1 MTATRAGEAPFRSA
15 GQSGQSAL
23 PVASAHALDPL
34 FRPRAIAVVGASAS
48 PDKAGHAMMQAL
60 DGFDGDLYPVNPRGG
75 TILGRTVLTS
85 LAELPG
91 PVDLAVLVVPPGAVP
106 GAIEEAAA
114 AGVRAAVVCAGG
126 FAESGPAGHDLQ
138 EQAVEA
144 ARRGGVRLL
153 GPNTSGFMNP
163 VDGVSANFMPAA
175 VALLPGTVGVVAQ
188 SGGVNLAIAFL
199 LERAGIG
206 LRLGV
211 GLGNAADVGLAE
223 LLDFFAADDATT
235 AVGLHVEGIADGVG
249 VVAALRRVTAR
260 KPVVAF
266 KVGRSDVGDFAKS
279 HTGSLTGSYELT
291 RAALAQA
298 GAVVVD
304 GLDEMVAALQA
315 LRSVRLPA
323 APRSATGVAVLT
335 GQAGPG
341 LVVADALGARG
352 VRVPEL
358 APATLDRL
366 GDLLPP
372 LTYQR
377 NPVDTGRPSDT
388 FPDVLRLV
396 AAEPGIDAVGVYA
409 LDEPGVLDPVAAV
422 GDAAGR
428 VLYATGGP
436 ADVVERHRER
446 LAEIGVPLYSGPG
459 DLAAGLAALVS
470 DAAARAV
477 ADAPPATATRTLGRA
492 PDEDEAKTLFEAR
505 GLRTM
510 GRRAVADRAAAHA
523 ALDELG
529 GPDRPVVVKVLDA
542 ALLHK
547 SDVGGVHVGVRSHA
561 DLDIA
566 LDAIDGIDAATAA
579 RRRYL
584 VEEQAPPGTELIVGG
599 IRDAV
604 FGPVVLLGLGG
615 VGVELAGGPGAE
627 PVLRLAPLSAE
638 RAAEMVDALPAAVL
652 DGFRG
657 APPVDRASLAAILR
671 AVSDALT
678 THHDITEIDLNPVRV
693 TARGPVVLD
702 AVVVVGPPP
711 EENHD
716 QHAAP

>member
-1 MTATRAGEAPFRSA
+1 MSPATN
-15 GQSGQSAL
+15 AL
-23 PVASAHALDPL
+23 KNGLDPL
-34 FRPRAIAVVGASAS
+34 LRPRSIAVVGASAS
-48 PDKAGHAMMQAL
+48 PNKAGHAMMQAL
-60 DGFDGDLYPVNPRGG
+60 DGFAGELHPVNPRGG
-75 TILGRTVLTS
+75 TILGRTALTG
-85 LAELPG
+85 LGELPG
-91 PVDLAVLVVPPGAVP
+91 PVDLAVLVVPPQAVP
-106 GAIEEAAA
+106 GAIEQAAA

-126 FAESGPAGHDLQ
+126 FAESGPDGRKLQ
-138 EQAVEA
+138 EQTIEA

-163 VDGVSANFMPAA
+163 VDGVFANFMPAA
-175 VALLPGTVGVVAQ
+175 AALRPGTVGVVAQ
-188 SGGVNLAIAFL
+188 SGGVNLALAFL

-211 GLGNAADVGLAE
+211 GLGNAVDVGFAE
-223 LLDFFAADDATT
+223 MLDFFADDDTTT
-235 AVGLHVEGIADGVG
+235 AVGLHVEGIADGAAL
-249 VVAALRRVTAR
+249 VAALRRVTAR

-366 GDLLPP
+366 GELLPP

-409 LDEPGVLDPVAAV
+409 LDEPGVLDPVTAV
-422 GDAAGR
+422 EGAAGR

-436 ADVVERHRER
+436 ADAVARHRVR

-459 DLAAGLAALVS
+459 DLAIGLAALVS

-477 ADAPPATATRTLGRA
+477 PDAPPVNATRTIGRDL
-492 PDEDEAKTLFEAR
+492 DEDEAKSLFEAH

-510 GRRAVADRAAAHA
+510 RRRAVADRPAAHD

-529 GPDRPVVVKVLDA
+529 GPDDPVVVKVLDA
-542 ALLHK
+542 AVLHK

-561 DLDIA
+561 ELDAA
-566 LDAIDGIDAATAA
+566 LDAIDRIEAIDKIDGTSG
-579 RRRYL
+579 RRYL
-584 VEEQAPPGTELIVGG
+584 VEEQAPTGTELIVGG
-599 IRDAV
+599 VRDAV

-615 VGVELAGGPGAE
+615 VTVELGGPGSE

-638 RAAEMVDALPAAVL
+638 RAAEMVDALPQAVL

-657 APPVDRASLAAILR
+657 AHPVDRGALAATLL
-671 AVSDALT
+671 AVSDVLT
-678 THHDITEIDLNPVRV
+678 AHHDITEIDLNPVRV

-702 AVVVVGPPP
+702 AVVVRTPE
-711 EENHD
+711 EENHG
-716 QHAAP
+716 QHNA

>member
-1 MTATRAGEAPFRSA
+1 MTTARAGEAPLGTA
-15 GQSGQSAL
+15 AL
-23 PVASAHALDPL
+23 AAHPLDPL
-34 FRPRAIAVVGASAS
+34 LRPRSIAVVGASAS

-60 DGFDGDLYPVNPRGG
+60 DGFDGELHPVNPRGG
-75 TILGRTVLTS
+75 TVLGRPALAS
-85 LAELPG
+85 LGDLPG
-91 PVDLAVLVVPPGAVP
+91 PVDLAVLVVPPHVVP

-126 FAESGPAGHDLQ
+126 FAESGPEGHDLQ

-144 ARRGGVRLL
+144 ARRGGIRLL

-163 VDGVSANFMPAA
+163 VDGVSASFMPAA
-175 VALLPGTVGVVAQ
+175 AGLRPGTVGVVAQ

-199 LERAGIG
+199 LERAGVG

-211 GLGNAADVGLAE
+211 GLGNAADVGFAQM
-223 LLDFFAADDATT
+223 LDFYADDDATT
-235 AVGLHVEGIADGVG
+235 AVGLHVEGIADGRS
-249 VVAALRRVTAR
+249 VVEALQRVTAH

-266 KVGRSDVGDFAKS
+266 KVGRSDVGDFARS
-279 HTGSLTGSYELT
+279 HTGSLTGSYALT

-304 GLDEMVAALQA
+304 SLDEMVAALQA

-377 NPVDTGRPSDT
+377 NPVDTGRPSAT

-409 LDEPGVLDPVAAV
+409 LDEPGVLDPVTAV
-422 GDAAGR
+422 EGAAGR

-436 ADVVERHRER
+436 AAVVERHRVR
-446 LAEIGVPLYSGPG
+446 LDEIGVPLYSSPG
-459 DLAAGLAALVS
+459 DLAVGLAALVS
-470 DAAARAV
+470 DAAARALP
-477 ADAPPATATRTLGRA
+477 DAPPVTATRSVGRDL
-492 PDEDEAKTLFEAR
+492 DEDEAKALFETH

-510 GRRAVADRAAAHA
+510 RRRAAADRAAAHE

-529 GPDRPVVVKVLDA
+529 GLDRPVVVKVLDA
-542 ALLHK
+542 AVLHK

-561 DLDIA
+561 ELDAA
-566 LDAIDGIDAATAA
+566 LDAIDAIDSIDGTSG
-579 RRRYL
+579 RRYL
-584 VEEQAPPGTELIVGG
+584 VEEQAPSGTELIVGG
-599 IRDAV
+599 IRDEV

-615 VGVELAGGPGAE
+615 VGVELAGGPGSE

-638 RAAEMVDALPAAVL
+638 RAAEMVDALPDAVL

-657 APPVDRASLAAILR
+657 ASPVDRAALAATLL
-671 AVSDALT
+671 AVSDVLT
-678 THHDITEIDLNPVRV
+678 QHHDITEIDLNPVRV

-702 AVVVVGPPP
+702 AVVVRNPG
-711 EENHD
+711 EEDHGQHD
-716 QHAAP
+716 A

>member
-1 MTATRAGEAPFRSA
+1 MNAARNAPVNA
-15 GQSGQSAL
+15 VTHDLDAL
-23 PVASAHALDPL
+23 L
-34 FRPRAIAVVGASAS
+34 RPRSIAVVGASAS

-60 DGFDGDLYPVNPRGG
+60 TGFAGELYPVNPRGG
-75 TILGRTVLTS
+75 TILGRTAVTGLG
-85 LAELPG
+85 ELSG
-91 PVDLAVLVVPPGAVP
+91 PADLAVLVIPPHAVP

-126 FAESGPAGHDLQ
+126 FAESGPEGHELQ
-138 EQAVEA
+138 QRTVEA

-163 VDGVSANFMPAA
+163 VDGVFANFMPAA
-175 VALLPGTVGVVAQ
+175 AGLRPGTVGIVAQ
-188 SGGVNLAIAFL
+188 SGGINLAIAFL

-211 GLGNAADVGLAE
+211 GLGNAADVGFASM
-223 LLDFFAADDATT
+223 LDFFADDDTTT
-235 AVGLHVEGIADGVG
+235 AVGLHVEGITDGDAL
-249 VVAALRRVTAR
+249 VAALRRVTAR

-266 KVGRSDVGDFAKS
+266 KVGRSDVGDFARS
-279 HTGSLTGSYELT
+279 HTGSLTGSYALT

-304 GLDEMVAALQA
+304 DLDEMVAALQA

-323 APRSATGVAVLT
+323 APRSTTGVAVLT

-341 LVVADALGARG
+341 LVVADALGAKG

-358 APATLDRL
+358 APVTLDRL

-377 NPVDTGRPSDT
+377 NPVDTGRPSAT
-388 FPDVLRLV
+388 FPDILRLV

-422 GDAAGR
+422 EGTAGR

-436 ADVVERHRER
+436 AAAIERRRER
-446 LAEIGVPLYSGPG
+446 LDRIGVPLYSSPG
-459 DLAAGLAALVS
+459 DLATGLAALVT

-477 ADAPPATATRTLGRA
+477 VDAPPVPATRTLGA
-492 PDEDEAKTLFEAR
+492 LDEDSALDEDTAKSLFEAH
-505 GLRTM
+505 GLTTM
-510 GRRAVADRAAAHA
+510 RRRAAADRAAAHA

-542 ALLHK
+542 AVLHK
-547 SDVGGVHVGVRSHA
+547 SDVGGVHTGVRGHA
-561 DLDIA
+561 ELDAA
-566 LDAIDGIDAATAA
+566 LDAIDRIDGASQ
-579 RRRYL
+579 RRYL

-599 IRDAV
+599 IRDAA

-615 VGVELAGGPGAE
+615 VGVELVGGPGSE

-638 RAAEMVDALPAAVL
+638 RAAEMVDTLPAAVL

-657 APPVDRASLAAILR
+657 APPVDRAALAATLL
-671 AVSDALT
+671 AVSDVLT
-678 THHDITEIDLNPVRV
+678 QHHDVTEIDLNPVRV

-702 AVVVVGPPP
+702 AVVVRNPAVARTPG
-711 EENHD
+711 EENHG
-716 QHAAP
+716 QHNS

>member
-1 MTATRAGEAPFRSA
+1 MTTTSAGEAPLGSSA
-15 GQSGQSAL
+15 RPAHPLDAL
-23 PVASAHALDPL
+23 L
-34 FRPRAIAVVGASAS
+34 RPRSIAVIGASAS

-60 DGFDGDLYPVNPRGG
+60 DGFAGDLFPVNPRGG
-75 TILGRTVLTS
+75 TVLGRTALTG
-85 LAELPG
+85 LGELPG
-91 PVDLAVLVVPPGAVP
+91 PVDLAVLVVPPQVVP
-106 GAIEEAAA
+106 GAIEQAAA

-126 FAESGPAGHDLQ
+126 FAESGPEGHHLQ

-163 VDGVSANFMPAA
+163 VDGVFANFMPAA
-175 VALLPGTVGVVAQ
+175 AGLRPGTVGIVAQ

-199 LERAGIG
+199 LDRAGIG

-211 GLGNAADVGLAE
+211 GLGNAADVGFAQM
-223 LLDFFAADDATT
+223 LDFYADDDATT
-235 AVGLHVEGIADGVG
+235 AVGLHVEGIADGG
-249 VVAALRRVTAR
+249 AVVEALRRVTAR

-279 HTGSLTGSYELT
+279 HTGSLTGSYALT

-304 GLDEMVAALQA
+304 SLDEMVAALQA

-341 LVVADALGARG
+341 LVVADALGVRG

-358 APATLDRL
+358 APATLDVL
-366 GDLLPP
+366 GELLPP

-377 NPVDTGRPSDT
+377 NPVDTGRPSET
-388 FPDVLRLV
+388 FPAVLRTI
-396 AAEPGIDAVGVYA
+396 AAEPGIAAVGVYA
-409 LDEPGVLDPVAAV
+409 LDEPGVLDPVTAV
-422 GDAAGR
+422 GGAAGR

-436 ADVVERHRER
+436 ASAVERHRAR
-446 LAEIGVPLYSGPG
+446 LEEIGVPLYSSPG
-459 DLAAGLAALVS
+459 DLAIGLAALVS

-477 ADAPPATATRTLGRA
+477 PDAPPVTATRTIGRVL
-492 PDEDEAKTLFEAR
+492 DEDEAKSLFEAH

-510 GRRAVADRAAAHA
+510 RRLAVADRAAAHDG
-523 ALDELG
+523 LDELG
-529 GPDRPVVVKVLDA
+529 GPDDPVVVKVLDA
-542 ALLHK
+542 AVLHK

-561 DLDIA
+561 DLDAA
-566 LDAIDGIDAATAA
+566 LDAIDAIDGATAG
-579 RRRYL
+579 RRYL
-584 VEEQAPPGTELIVGG
+584 VEEQAPRGTELIVGG
-599 IRDAV
+599 VRDAV

-615 VGVELAGGPGAE
+615 VGVELGGGPGSE

-638 RAAEMVDALPAAVL
+638 RAAEMVDALPEAVL

-657 APPVDRASLAAILR
+657 APPVDRAALATTLL
-671 AVSDALT
+671 AVSDVLT
-678 THHDITEIDLNPVRV
+678 QHHDVTEIDLNPVRV

-702 AVVVVGPPP
+702 AVVVVRASG
-711 EENHD
+711 EENHE
-716 QHAAP
+716 QHHA

>member
-1 MTATRAGEAPFRSA
+1 MTATRAGA
-15 GQSGQSAL
+15 
-23 PVASAHALDPL
+23 ALDAL
-34 FRPRAIAVVGASAS
+34 LRPRSIAVVGASAS

-60 DGFDGDLYPVNPRGG
+60 DGFAGELYPVNPRGG
-75 TILGRTVLTS
+75 SILGRTALPG
-85 LAELPG
+85 LGELPG
-91 PVDLAVLVVPPGAVP
+91 PVDLAVLVVPPHAVP
-106 GAIEEAAA
+106 RAIEEAAA

-126 FAESGPAGHDLQ
+126 FAESGPDGRELQ
-138 EQAVEA
+138 EQTVEA

-163 VDGVSANFMPAA
+163 VDGVFANFMPAA
-175 VALLPGTVGVVAQ
+175 AALQPGTVGVVAQ
-188 SGGVNLAIAFL
+188 SGGINLAIAFL

-211 GLGNAADVGLAE
+211 GLGNAVDVGFASM
-223 LLDFFAADDATT
+223 LDFYADDDATT
-235 AVGLHVEGIADGVG
+235 AVGLHVEGVADGAAL
-249 VVAALRRVTAR
+249 VAALRRVTAR

-279 HTGSLTGSYELT
+279 HTGALTGSYALT

-304 GLDEMVAALQA
+304 SLDELVAALTA

-409 LDEPGVLDPVAAV
+409 LDEPGVLDPVRAV
-422 GDAAGR
+422 EGAAGR

-436 ADVVERHRER
+436 ADVIERHRER
-446 LAEIGVPLYSGPG
+446 LAQIGVPLYSGPG
-459 DLAAGLAALVS
+459 DLAIGLAALVS

-477 ADAPPATATRTLGRA
+477 PDAPPVAATRTLGRVL
-492 PDEDEAKTLFEAR
+492 DEDEAKSLFEAN

-510 GRRAVADRAAAHA
+510 RRRAAADRAGAHE
-523 ALDELG
+523 ALDALG
-529 GPDRPVVVKVLDA
+529 APESPVVVKVLDA
-542 ALLHK
+542 AVLHK

-561 DLDIA
+561 ELDAA
-566 LDAIDGIDAATAA
+566 LDAIDAIDPGPAG
-579 RRRYL
+579 RRYL
-584 VEEQAPPGTELIVGG
+584 VEEQAPGGTELIVGG
-599 IRDAV
+599 VRDAV

-615 VGVELAGGPGAE
+615 VGVELAGGPGSE
-627 PVLRLAPLSAE
+627 PVLRLAPLSPE
-638 RAAEMVDALPAAVL
+638 RAAEMVDTLPAAVL

-657 APPVDRASLAAILR
+657 SPPVDRTALAATLL
-671 AVSDALT
+671 AVSDVLT
-678 THHDITEIDLNPVRV
+678 QHHDVTEIDLNPVRV

-702 AVVVVGPPP
+702 AVVVVRTEGK
-711 EENHD
+711 EDHG
-716 QHAAP
+716 QHQS

>member
-1 MTATRAGEAPFRSA
+1 M
-15 GQSGQSAL
+15 SAL
-23 PVASAHALDPL
+23 DALL
-34 FRPRAIAVVGASAS
+34 RPRGIAVVGASAG
-48 PDKAGHAMMQAL
+48 PGKAGHAMMQAL
-60 DGFDGDLYPVNPRGG
+60 DGFTGELYPVNPRGG
-75 TILGRTVLTS
+75 TVRGRTALTS
-85 LAELPG
+85 LGELPG
-91 PVDLAVLVVPPGAVP
+91 PVDLAVLVVPPRAVP
-106 GAIEEAAA
+106 GAIEEAARV
-114 AGVRAAVVCAGG
+114 GVRAAVVCAGG
-126 FAESGPAGHDLQ
+126 FAESGPEGRRLQ
-138 EQAVEA
+138 ERAVEA

-163 VDGVSANFMPAA
+163 VDGVFANFMPAA
-175 VALLPGTVGVVAQ
+175 ATLRPGTVGIVAQ
-188 SGGVNLAIAFL
+188 SGGVNLTIAFL
-199 LERAGIG
+199 LDRAGLG

-211 GLGNAADVGLAE
+211 GLGNAADTGFAD
-223 LLDFFAADDATT
+223 LLDFYADDDATA
-235 AVGLHVEGIADGVG
+235 AVGLHVEGVTDGG
-249 VVAALRRVTAR
+249 ALVAALRRLTAR

-266 KVGRSDVGDFAKS
+266 KVGRSDVGDFARS

-323 APRSATGVAVLT
+323 APRSTTGVAVLT

-409 LDEPGVLDPVAAV
+409 LDEPGVLDPVHAV
-422 GDAAGR
+422 AGTAGR

-436 ADVVERHRER
+436 AAVVERHRER
-446 LAEIGVPLYSGPG
+446 LEDVGVPLYSSPG
-459 DLAAGLAALVS
+459 DLAAGLAALVD

-477 ADAPPATATRTLGRA
+477 VDAPPVTATRTLGRA
-492 PDEDEAKTLFEAR
+492 LDEDEAKALFETR

-510 GRRAVADRAAAHA
+510 RRRTAADRATAHTA
-523 ALDELG
+523 FDELG

-542 ALLHK
+542 AVLHK
-547 SDVGGVHVGVRSHA
+547 SDVGGVHVGVRGHTE
-561 DLDIA
+561 LDAA
-566 LDAIDGIDAATAA
+566 LDTIDAIDAIGPGDADAATEATGAGTTPGAGAPA

-615 VGVELAGGPGAE
+615 VGVELTGGPGAE
-627 PVLRLAPLSAE
+627 PVLRLAPLSPE
-638 RAAEMVDALPAAVL
+638 RASEMVDALPDAVL

-657 APPVDRASLAAILR
+657 APPVDRAALAAVLR
-671 AVSDALT
+671 AVSDVLT
-678 THHDITEIDLNPVRV
+678 QHHDVTEIDLNPVRA

-702 AVVVVGPPP
+702 AVVVAGTP
-711 EENHD
+711 EEEPHD
-716 QHAAP
+716 RHI

>member
-1 MTATRAGEAPFRSA
+1 MNAPVSAATNAAKND
-15 GQSGQSAL
+15 
-23 PVASAHALDPL
+23 LDPL
-34 FRPRAIAVVGASAS
+34 LRPRSIAVVGASAS

-60 DGFDGDLYPVNPRGG
+60 GGFAGELHPVNPRGG
-75 TILGRTVLTS
+75 TILGRAALTG
-85 LAELPG
+85 LGELPG
-91 PVDLAVLVVPPGAVP
+91 PVDLAVLVVPPQAVP

-126 FAESGPAGHDLQ
+126 FAESGPDGRKLQ
-138 EQAVEA
+138 DQTIEA
-144 ARRGGVRLL
+144 ARRGGVRLV

-163 VDGVSANFMPAA
+163 VDGVFANFMPAA
-175 VALLPGTVGVVAQ
+175 AALRPGTVGVVAQ
-188 SGGVNLAIAFL
+188 SGGINLAIAFL

-211 GLGNAADVGLAE
+211 GLGNAADVGFAE
-223 LLDFFAADDATT
+223 MLDFYAEDSATT
-235 AVGLHVEGIADGVG
+235 AVGLHVEGIADGAAL
-249 VVAALRRVTAR
+249 VAALRRVTAR

-291 RAALAQA
+291 CAALAQA

-323 APRSATGVAVLT
+323 APRAATGVAVLT

-366 GDLLPP
+366 GELLPP

-377 NPVDTGRPSDT
+377 NPVDTGRPSAT

-409 LDEPGVLDPVAAV
+409 LDEPGVLDPVTAV
-422 GDAAGR
+422 GGAAGR

-436 ADVVERHRER
+436 ADAIERHRMR

-459 DLAAGLAALVS
+459 DLAIGLAALVS

-477 ADAPPATATRTLGRA
+477 PDLPPVAATRTIGRDL
-492 PDEDEAKTLFEAR
+492 DEDEAKALFEAH

-510 GRRAVADRAAAHA
+510 RRRAAADRAAAHE

-529 GPDRPVVVKVLDA
+529 GPESPVVVKILDA
-542 ALLHK
+542 AVLHK
-547 SDVGGVHVGVRSHA
+547 SDVGGVHVGVRGHA
-561 DLDIA
+561 DLDAA
-566 LDAIDGIDAATAA
+566 LDAIDAIDGRTAG
-579 RRRYL
+579 RRYL
-584 VEEQAPPGTELIVGG
+584 VEEQAPAGTELIVGG

-615 VGVELAGGPGAE
+615 VGVEIAGGPGSE
-627 PVLRLAPLSAE
+627 PVLRLAPLSAG

-657 APPVDRASLAAILR
+657 SPPVDRVALAATLL
-671 AVSDALT
+671 AVSDVLT
-678 THHDITEIDLNPVRV
+678 AHHDVTEIDLNPVRV

-702 AVVVVGPPP
+702 AVVVRDPEAVRTPG
-711 EENHD
+711 EENHG
-716 QHAAP
+716 QHDNA

>member
-1 MTATRAGEAPFRSA
+1 MNAVRDDL
-15 GQSGQSAL
+15 Q
-23 PVASAHALDPL
+23 PL
-34 FRPRAIAVVGASAS
+34 LRPRGIAVVGASAS

-60 DGFDGDLYPVNPRGG
+60 DGFAGELHPVNPRGG
-75 TILGRTVLTS
+75 TILGRTALTS
-85 LAELPG
+85 LGELPS
-91 PVDLAVLVVPPGAVP
+91 PVDLAVLVVPPRAVP

-126 FAESGPAGHDLQ
+126 FAESGPDGHKLQ
-138 EQAVEA
+138 EQAIEA

-163 VDGVSANFMPAA
+163 VDGVFANFMPAA
-175 VALLPGTVGVVAQ
+175 AGLRPGTVGVVAQ
-188 SGGVNLAIAFL
+188 SGGINLALAFL

-211 GLGNAADVGLAE
+211 GLGNAADVGFAE
-223 LLDFFAADDATT
+223 LLDFFADDDTTT
-235 AVGLHVEGIADGVG
+235 AVGLHVEGIADGG
-249 VVAALRRVTAR
+249 ALVAALRRVTAR

-279 HTGSLTGSYELT
+279 HTGSLTGSYALT

-304 GLDEMVAALQA
+304 SLDELVAALQA

-377 NPVDTGRPSDT
+377 NPVDTGRPSET
-388 FPDVLRLV
+388 FPDVLRVV

-409 LDEPGVLDPVAAV
+409 LDEPGVLDPVTAV
-422 GDAAGR
+422 EGAAGR

-436 ADVVERHRER
+436 AEAIERHRAR
-446 LAEIGVPLYSGPG
+446 LDEIGVPLYSGPG
-459 DLAAGLAALVS
+459 DLATGLAALVS

-477 ADAPPATATRTLGRA
+477 ADAQPATATRTLGRDL
-492 PDEDEAKTLFEAR
+492 DEDESKTLFEAH

-510 GRRAVADRAAAHA
+510 RRRTAANRAAAHE

-529 GPDRPVVVKVLDA
+529 GPESPVVVKVLDA
-542 ALLHK
+542 AVLHK

-561 DLDIA
+561 ELDAA
-566 LDAIDGIDAATAA
+566 LDAIDGIDGRAW
-579 RRRYL
+579 RYL
-584 VEEQAPPGTELIVGG
+584 IEEQAPSGTELIVGG

-615 VGVELAGGPGAE
+615 VGVELGGPGAE

-638 RAAEMVDALPAAVL
+638 RAAEMVGALPAAVL

-657 APPVDRASLAAILR
+657 APPVDGTALATTLL
-671 AVSDALT
+671 AVSDVLT
-678 THHDITEIDLNPVRV
+678 QHHDVTEIDLNPVRV

-702 AVVVVGPPP
+702 AVVVRTPG
-711 EENHD
+711 EENHG
-716 QHAAP
+716 QHNA

>member
-1 MTATRAGEAPFRSA
+1 MTTTRAGAAPHS
-15 GQSGQSAL
+15 
-23 PVASAHALDPL
+23 PVAQTWPSAPSAHPLDPL
-34 FRPRAIAVVGASAS
+34 LRPRAIAVVGASAS

-60 DGFDGDLYPVNPRGG
+60 DGFDGALYPVNPRGG
-75 TILGRTVLTS
+75 TILGRTAVTGLG
-85 LAELPG
+85 ELPG
-91 PVDLAVLVVPPGAVP
+91 PVDLAVLVVPPQAVP
-106 GAIEEAAA
+106 GAIEQAAA

-138 EQAVEA
+138 ERTIAA
-144 ARRGGVRLL
+144 ARRGGIRLL

-175 VALLPGTVGVVAQ
+175 AALRPGTVGVVAQ
-188 SGGVNLAIAFL
+188 SGGINLAIAFL

-211 GLGNAADVGLAE
+211 GLGNAVDVGFAQM
-223 LLDFFAADDATT
+223 LDFFADDETTT
-235 AVGLHVEGIADGVG
+235 AVGLHVEGIADGDAL
-249 VVAALRRVTAR
+249 VAALRRVTAR

-266 KVGRSDVGDFAKS
+266 KVGRSDVGDFARS
-279 HTGSLTGSYELT
+279 HTGALTGSYALT

-304 GLDEMVAALQA
+304 SLDELVAALAA

-358 APATLDRL
+358 APATLERL

-409 LDEPGVLDPVAAV
+409 LDEPGVLDPVRAV
-422 GDAAGR
+422 EGAAGR

-459 DLAAGLAALVS
+459 DLATGLAALVS

-477 ADAPPATATRTLGRA
+477 VDAPPVTATRTLGRA
-492 PDEDEAKTLFEAR
+492 LDEDEAKALFEAH

-510 GRRAVADRAAAHA
+510 RRRAAADRAAAHD

-529 GPDRPVVVKVLDA
+529 GPDLPVVVKVLDA
-542 ALLHK
+542 AVLHK
-547 SDVGGVHVGVRSHA
+547 SDVGGVHVGVRGHA
-561 DLDIA
+561 ALDAA
-566 LDAIDGIDAATAA
+566 LDAIDAIDGAS

-584 VEEQAPPGTELIVGG
+584 VEEQAPGGTELIVGG
-599 IRDAV
+599 VRDAV

-615 VGVELAGGPGAE
+615 VGVELAGPGAE
-627 PVLRLAPLSAE
+627 PALRLAPLSAE
-638 RAAEMVDALPAAVL
+638 RAAEMVDTLPDAVL
-652 DGFRG
+652 GGFRG
-657 APPVDRASLAAILR
+657 SPPVDRAALAAILL
-671 AVSDALT
+671 AVSDVLT
-678 THHDITEIDLNPVRV
+678 AHHDVTEIDLNPVRV

-702 AVVVVGPPP
+702 AVVIRNPE
-711 EENHD
+711 EENHG
-716 QHAAP
+716 QHNP

>member
-1 MTATRAGEAPFRSA
+1 MTATRAGEAA
-15 GQSGQSAL
+15 LDTSAL
-23 PVASAHALDPL
+23 SAHPLDALL
-34 FRPRAIAVVGASAS
+34 RPRGIAVVGASAS

-60 DGFDGDLYPVNPRGG
+60 DGFDGDLFPVNPRGG
-75 TILGRTVLTS
+75 TILGRTAVAGLG
-85 LAELPG
+85 ELPG
-91 PVDLAVLVVPPGAVP
+91 PVDLAVLVVPPQAVP
-106 GAIEEAAA
+106 GAIEQAAA

-126 FAESGPAGHDLQ
+126 FAESGPAGHELQ
-138 EQAVEA
+138 QRTIEA
-144 ARRGGVRLL
+144 ARQGGVRLL

-163 VDGVSANFMPAA
+163 VDGVFANFMPAA
-175 VALLPGTVGVVAQ
+175 AALRPGTVGVVAQ
-188 SGGVNLAIAFL
+188 SGGINLAIAFL

-211 GLGNAADVGLAE
+211 GLGNAVDVGFAE
-223 LLDFFAADDATT
+223 MLDFFADDDTTT
-235 AVGLHVEGIADGVG
+235 AVGLHVEGVSDGDAL
-249 VVAALRRVTAR
+249 VAALRRVTAR

-279 HTGSLTGSYELT
+279 HTGSLTGSYALT

-409 LDEPGVLDPVAAV
+409 LDEPGVLDPVTAV
-422 GDAAGR
+422 EGAAGR

-436 ADVVERHRER
+436 ADAVERHRVR

-459 DLAAGLAALVS
+459 DLAIGLAALVS

-477 ADAPPATATRTLGRA
+477 PDAPPVTATRTLGRDL
-492 PDEDEAKTLFEAR
+492 DEDEAKSLFEAQ

-510 GRRAVADRAAAHA
+510 RRRAVADRPSAHDV
-523 ALDELG
+523 LDELG
-529 GPDRPVVVKVLDA
+529 GPDNPVVVKVLDA
-542 ALLHK
+542 AVLHK

-561 DLDIA
+561 ELDAA
-566 LDAIDGIDAATAA
+566 LDVIDGIAAIDKIDGTSQ
-579 RRRYL
+579 RRYL
-584 VEEQAPPGTELIVGG
+584 VEEQAPGGTELIVGG
-599 IRDAV
+599 VRDAV

-615 VGVELAGGPGAE
+615 VGVELGGPGAE

-657 APPVDRASLAAILR
+657 APPVDRGALAATLI
-671 AVSDALT
+671 AVSDVLT
-678 THHDITEIDLNPVRV
+678 AHRDITEIDLNPVRV

-702 AVVVVGPPP
+702 AVVVRTPE
-711 EENHD
+711 EENHG
-716 QHAAP
+716 QHNA